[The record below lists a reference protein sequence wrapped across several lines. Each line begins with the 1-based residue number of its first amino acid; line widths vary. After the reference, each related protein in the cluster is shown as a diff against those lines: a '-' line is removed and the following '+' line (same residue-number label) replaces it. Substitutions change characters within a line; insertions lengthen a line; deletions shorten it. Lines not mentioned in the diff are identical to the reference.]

1 MNMTAAGDPL
11 LPEAA
16 LFAVD
21 TEYAGRC
28 ARLALR
34 GELDIATVR
43 VLDDELR
50 EVWTRDIRR
59 LEIDLREL
67 TFIGSAGVAA
77 LLEANARARQGD
89 CALTLVRGPIA
100 IQRIF
105 ELTGIVSQF
114 SFRPASA
121 RPDERGGRGGPIGI
135 VS

>member
-1 MNMTAAGDPL
+1 MNVTAGDALP
-11 LPEAA
+11 PEAA

-21 TEYAGRC
+21 TEHAGRC

-50 EVWTRDIRR
+50 DVWSRDVRR
-59 LEIDLREL
+59 VEIDLREL
-67 TFIGSAGVAA
+67 TFIGSSGVAA
-77 LLEANARARQGD
+77 LLEANAQARRRD

-105 ELTGIVSQF
+105 ELTGIVAQF
-114 SFRPASA
+114 TFRPASA
-121 RPDERGGRGGPIGI
+121 RPDERSGRGGPIGI